1 MLTCTIPLHYFLFTI
16 TMMHFF
22 HTIIFPTPGCSHFH
36 CYFWVELH
44 LGVSLV
50 CNRITTSQLGV
61 NQPVLISVFDPVRLP
76 LMATVIISDVIATDG
91 SDGNRNSNLI
101 RIAIRQDVP
110 VHLIIVC
117 LRTP

>member
-1 MLTCTIPLHYFLFTI
+1 MQLFY
-16 TMMHFF
+16 
-22 HTIIFPTPGCSHFH
+22 TIIFPTPGCSHFH
-36 CYFWVELH
+36 WYFWVELH